1 MYKTTMCGPPSCL
14 HRANLKLPI
23 PAIVTPARQA
33 LSDATEVGLFRL
45 NDRAL
50 TDPAPRWKTLAYA
63 RVLHCMGVCHF
74 LTHSAALEAAVSG
87 RHFAPWAEL
96 WQLRPG

>member
-1 MYKTTMCGPPSCL
+1 M
-14 HRANLKLPI
+14 LPI

-63 RVLHCMGVCHF
+63 RVLHCHF
-74 LTHSAALEAAVSG
+74 LTHRAALEAAVSG
-87 RHFAPWAEL
+87 RNFAPAPDPEH
-96 WQLRPG
+96 QDCG